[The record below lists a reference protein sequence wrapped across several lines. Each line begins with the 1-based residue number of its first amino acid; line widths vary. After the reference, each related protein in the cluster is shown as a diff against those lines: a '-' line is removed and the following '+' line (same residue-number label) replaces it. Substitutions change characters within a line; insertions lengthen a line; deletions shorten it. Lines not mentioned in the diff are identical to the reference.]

1 VEDQPAFL
9 GSDPPHWAARGL
21 AWLLIGLF
29 AAALVA
35 SVVIRLPE
43 TVTSPFVLVPARG
56 ADPLR
61 AARSGTVATVALA
74 DGQEVG
80 KGHVAF
86 VIRSASVGDRSA
98 ELGGLQA
105 QLSGASA
112 ARGNVRER
120 NESQRQADRD
130 ESRRLAARGAH
141 LAQQLAEQQRLR
153 AVREARFRGA
163 AEIQQQEIGI
173 TEKEIEFK
181 RQHRAVAAELA
192 ARFERSYR
200 EGIVSWLDHNNRQL
214 EAARLAVELQQLE
227 RALEASR
234 LKLQQLSTD
243 RDTQELEWTLTVSAI
258 EAERQEVQ
266 TTLDKLRHTGAAREA
281 EYRETDRRLTEEAA
295 RARIRTASLREE
307 LGQSRGSDLRLTVP
321 CAGTVL
327 RLLVKAP
334 GAVVQEGDVLAE
346 LACEGETLQAEVTV
360 PPAGAGLVKAGQ
372 TVKLL
377 YDAFPYQRYGVRYGT
392 VRWVS
397 PSAVEVRDRPV
408 LRVRAD
414 VADTVIVVRGEAR
427 RVMAGMTGQA
437 HIVVGTRSLI
447 DFAFEPV
454 RRLRESLA
462 DRPAR

>member
-1 VEDQPAFL
+1 MDDQPDFL
-9 GSDPPHWAARGL
+9 GSDPPPWAARGL

-29 AAALVA
+29 AAAVVA

-43 TVTSPFVLVPARG
+43 AVTSPFVVVPARG

-74 DGQEVG
+74 EGQAVG
-80 KGHVAF
+80 TGDVAF

-98 ELGGLQA
+98 ELGSLQT
-105 QLSGASA
+105 QLTGTAE
-112 ARGNVRER
+112 ARGNARQR
-120 NESQRQADRD
+120 HESQRRADRD
-130 ESRRLAARGAH
+130 ESRRLTVRDAH
-141 LAQQLAEQQRLR
+141 LSKKLDEQHRLR
-153 AVREARFRGA
+153 TVREARFRGA
-163 AEIQQQEIGI
+163 IEIQRNEIAI
-173 TEKEIEFK
+173 TEREIDFK
-181 RQHRAVAAELA
+181 RQHHAVAAELA
-192 ARFERSYR
+192 ARFERSHR
-200 EGIVSWLDHNNRQL
+200 DGIVSWLDYNNRRL

-227 RALEASR
+227 RALETSR

-243 RDTQELEWTLTVSAI
+243 RETQELEWSLGVAAI
-258 EAERQEVQ
+258 EAERHDVR
-266 TTLDKLRHTGAAREA
+266 TALDQLRHTGAAREA
-281 EYRETDRRLTEEAA
+281 EYHETDRRLTEEAA

-307 LGQSRGSDLRLTVP
+307 LAQSRGSDLRLTVP

-327 RLLVKAP
+327 RLAVKAA

-414 VADTVIVVRGEAR
+414 IADMAVVVRGEPR

-437 HIVVGTRSLI
+437 HIVVGTRSLL
-447 DFAFEPV
+447 DYAFDPV

-462 DRPAR
+462 DRPTP

>member
-1 VEDQPAFL
+1 MDDQPDFL
-9 GSDPPHWAARGL
+9 RSDPPPWAARAL

-29 AAALVA
+29 AAAVVA

-43 TVTSPFVLVPARG
+43 TVRSSFVLVPARG

-61 AARSGTVATVALA
+61 AARSGTVATVAVA
-74 DGQEVG
+74 EGQAVT
-80 KGHVAF
+80 KGDVAF
-86 VIRSASVGDRSA
+86 VIRSASVGDRSS
-98 ELGGLQA
+98 ELGSLQTRLTGTA
-105 QLSGASA
+105 E
-112 ARGNVRER
+112 ARGNARQR
-120 NESQRQADRD
+120 HESQRQADSD
-130 ESRRLAARGAH
+130 ESRRLGLRAGH
-141 LAQQLAEQQRLR
+141 LAQKLDEQHRLR

-163 AEIQQQEIGI
+163 TEIQQNEIAI
-173 TEKEIEFK
+173 TQKEIDFK
-181 RQHRAVAAELA
+181 RQHHAVAAELS
-192 ARFERSYR
+192 ARFERSYGD
-200 EGIVSWLDHNNRQL
+200 GIVSWLDYNNRRL

-227 RALEASR
+227 RALETSR

-243 RDTQELEWTLTVSAI
+243 RDTQELEWTLTVAAI
-258 EAERQEVQ
+258 EAERHDVR
-266 TTLDKLRHTGAAREA
+266 TALDKVRHTAAARDA

-307 LGQSRGSDLRLTVP
+307 LAQSRGSDLRLTAP
-321 CAGTVL
+321 CGGTVL
-327 RLLVKAP
+327 RLAVKAA

-346 LACEGETLQAEVTV
+346 LACEDEKLQAEVTV
-360 PPAGAGLVKAGQ
+360 LPAGVGLVKAGQ
-372 TVKLL
+372 AVKLL

-397 PSAVEVRDRPV
+397 PSAVEVRDRSV

-414 VADTVIVVRGEAR
+414 LADTAIVVRGEPR
-427 RVMAGMTGQA
+427 PLMAGMTGQA